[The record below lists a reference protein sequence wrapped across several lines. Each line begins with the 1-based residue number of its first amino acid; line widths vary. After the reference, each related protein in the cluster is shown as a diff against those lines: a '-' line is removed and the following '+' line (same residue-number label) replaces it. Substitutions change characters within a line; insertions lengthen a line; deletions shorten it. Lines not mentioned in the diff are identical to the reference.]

1 MTKLKYI
8 EFAMKKIIVSMR
20 NLKTLALGARDD
32 YPDNFG
38 VQVTMVTRIKI
49 TNLVMDICK
58 RITNFDL
65 SFSNYLPRLV
75 KQMKLHLNQLKK
87 LDCDISND
95 EELFKSIYKLFLD
108 IRYNKLNKLHFSS
121 DSTDICCP

>member
-1 MTKLKYI
+1 MDRV
-8 EFAMKKIIVSMR
+8 IICMR

-32 YPDNFG
+32 YPNNFG
-38 VQVTMVTRIKI
+38 VQVAMVTRIKI

-58 RITNFDL
+58 RITKLDL

-87 LDCDISND
+87 LNCDITND
-95 EELFKSIYKLFLD
+95 IDLFKSTYKLFLD